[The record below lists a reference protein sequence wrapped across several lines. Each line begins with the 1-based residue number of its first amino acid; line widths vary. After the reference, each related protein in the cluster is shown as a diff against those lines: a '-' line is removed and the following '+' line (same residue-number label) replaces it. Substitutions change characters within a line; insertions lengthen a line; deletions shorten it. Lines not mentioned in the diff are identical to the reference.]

1 MGTRGN
7 TATEIVRV
15 IPSTSA
21 IIPVNKNQV
30 PSVEVGENKKIKGES
45 ISELEVLSNSV
56 MVMTNVED
64 EIEVDGAN
72 NYTNQCS
79 EMSIN
84 KQNIAREYI
93 VNTGPD
99 AIDSK
104 EKQAKMK
111 EDVPLQV
118 SQPETVSENNRHHN
132 LRPKRTLRHVHAL
145 KQQA

>member
-72 NYTNQCS
+72 NYANQSS
-79 EMSIN
+79 EMTIS
-84 KQNIAREYI
+84 KQNIAEKRLM
-93 VNTGPD
+93 NTGID
-99 AIDSK
+99 AVDSK
-104 EKQAKMK
+104 
-111 EDVPLQV
+111 
-118 SQPETVSENNRHHN
+118 
-132 LRPKRTLRHVHAL
+132 
-145 KQQA
+145 